1 MTISCQEN
9 TQKKWHEIDYGV
21 HTFLE
26 TDEAFV
32 VVPGRYRPRD
42 FLPLKFIYLRFPI
55 DPIWELLY
63 IRKNMEVS
71 DMENTV
77 LRIDDEFQEIGTKT
91 IDDRNRLTLGDLFR
105 GYKRVRLYK
114 NERGELFLQ
123 PTVEIPA
130 SELWLFQNREALK
143 AVQTGLKDA
152 SEGKIV
158 KADIDK
164 L

>member
-1 MTISCQEN
+1 MQNTI
-9 TQKKWHEIDYGV
+9 
-21 HTFLE
+21 
-26 TDEAFV
+26 
-32 VVPGRYRPRD
+32 
-42 FLPLKFIYLRFPI
+42 
-55 DPIWELLY
+55 
-63 IRKNMEVS
+63 
-71 DMENTV
+71 

-91 IDDRNRLTLGDLFR
+91 IDDRNRITVGDLFR

-114 NERGELFLQ
+114 NDRGELLLQ

-143 AVQTGLKDA
+143 AVQIVLKDA

-158 KADIDK
+158 KVEPDK

>member
-1 MTISCQEN
+1 
-9 TQKKWHEIDYGV
+9 
-21 HTFLE
+21 
-26 TDEAFV
+26 
-32 VVPGRYRPRD
+32 
-42 FLPLKFIYLRFPI
+42 
-55 DPIWELLY
+55 
-63 IRKNMEVS
+63 
-71 DMENTV
+71 MENTV

-91 IDDRNRLTLGDLFR
+91 IDDRNRLTLGDLFK

-114 NERGELFLQ
+114 NDRGELLLQ

-130 SELWLFQNREALK
+130 SELWLFQNKEALK
-143 AVQTGLKDA
+143 SVQTGLRDA

>member
-1 MTISCQEN
+1 M
-9 TQKKWHEIDYGV
+9 H
-21 HTFLE
+21 
-26 TDEAFV
+26 
-32 VVPGRYRPRD
+32 
-42 FLPLKFIYLRFPI
+42 
-55 DPIWELLY
+55 
-63 IRKNMEVS
+63 
-71 DMENTV
+71 TV

-114 NERGELFLQ
+114 NERGELLLQ

-158 KADIDK
+158 KVDLDRLQEHQLFEIFLTHQAQACLHALKVDK
-164 L
+164 ERGRNSFHKKAHRFGPDLFDLKSQKLK